1 MESKISLLELNKE
14 INNNRSAFLTGNGFS
29 INFDKEFSNLYD
41 NLYSAH
47 KILINNSQFNVKS
60 NPVFKKVCKDNY
72 KSVMQ
77 YLKYFS
83 EADLLMIFEDAALFA
98 ESIISNKE
106 LIDELWKTN
115 IITNL
120 TFGFSQL
127 EPLTQIC
134 EVSKVRGIKFVN
146 IEHWTILIYFYAAI
160 KKINPSCY
168 ELPIDNTFI
177 MALKHGSKNKQ
188 NFIQGKNDTNELYSD
203 VIFNGF
209 TIYFRM
215 LFSIAIF
222 SKGKAVNFD
231 KLDNKNNIDLNNL
244 NEFLNGFDLLLSL
257 NYDNI
262 MEQIVLK
269 KVEHLHGE
277 FVMNKEEYVYHQSYG
292 MNSEE
297 GYVSF
302 SDILIGDY
310 FIFKSFL
317 PVVNKLSAQRGFIN
331 KKIDTFGMKLDRLFI
346 ENSITTAVVF
356 GMSIENDYHVLRN
369 MMLAFYNSGVEEPH
383 IIYSYFNEKE
393 KKDFIEEFDKV
404 ITFSEEV
411 NIYCRNIK
419 VSYVQTQEILS
430 NYFYKEIK

>member
-1 MESKISLLELNKE
+1 MELNTE
-14 INNNRSAFLTGNGFS
+14 ISDNRSAFLTGNGFS
-29 INFDKEFSNLYD
+29 INFDKGFSNLYD

-47 KILINNSQFNVKS
+47 EILINNSQFKVKS
-60 NPVFKKVCKDNY
+60 NHVFNKICKDNY

-83 EADLLMIFEDAALFA
+83 EADLLILFQDAALFA
-98 ESIISNKE
+98 ESIISNE
-106 LIDELWKTN
+106 QLIAELWKSN
-115 IITNL
+115 IITKL
-120 TFGFSQL
+120 TFGFSQI

-134 EVSKVRGIKFVN
+134 EVSKERGIKFVN

-160 KKINPSCY
+160 KNINPSCY
-168 ELPIDNTFI
+168 EFPTNNTFI

-188 NFIQGKNDTNELYSD
+188 NFVEGQDGTFELYSD

-209 TIYFRM
+209 TTYFRM

-231 KLDNKNNIDLNNL
+231 KLDNRDTIDLNKL
-244 NEFLNGFDLLLSL
+244 NEFLNEFDLLLSL

-262 MEQIVLK
+262 MEKVALK

-277 FVMNKEEYVYHQSYG
+277 FVLNKEEYVYNQSYG

-331 KKIDTFGMKLDRLFI
+331 KKIDTFGRKLERLFS

-369 MMLAFYNSGVEEPH
+369 MMLAFYNSGVKEPH

-393 KKDFIEEFDKV
+393 KQDFIEEFDNV

-419 VSYVQTQEILS
+419 VSYVQTQEVLS
-430 NYFYKEIK
+430 TYFYKKFK